1 MSILRR
7 RRPVDASEVM
17 PGLLVGSA
25 PDASQCAELSRRG
38 VTYVVDLRAE
48 VANEGHWPGAV
59 LVRRLAVLD
68 HCAPDLDQLVDLAR
82 EVVDALH
89 HGEVVLI
96 HCHAGVG
103 RAATVACAVLM
114 DLGYR
119 LPDAYNTVRNAR
131 PVIAPTDPQIAL
143 LRTLDRAQQPAAG

>member
-25 PDASQCAELSRRG
+25 PDASQCAQLTRRG

-48 VANEGHWPGAV
+48 VANEGHWPGTV
-59 LVRRLAVLD
+59 VVRRCAVVD
-68 HCAPDLDQLVDLAR
+68 HCAPDRDQLVDLAR
-82 EVVDALH
+82 EVADALH

-96 HCHAGVG
+96 HCHAGMG
-103 RAATVACAVLM
+103 RAATAACAVLM
-114 DLGYR
+114 ELGYR
-119 LPDAYNTVRNAR
+119 LPDAYNTLRNAR

-143 LRTLDRAQQPAAG
+143 LQTLDRARQPAAG